1 MAKRKAYLHIGPPRT
16 GGGFLDSALTEHA
29 DALEAM
35 GVRHPAISAEEMF
48 RAAIEIRRDHRAW
61 GYQRREV
68 EGTWDGIC
76 RRAWKGRHD
85 VVFSQELLAACTPEQ
100 IDLLLDGLHG
110 FQVHVVVTAREPGA
124 QLLPDWV
131 GPDLGEVLH
140 AWSPVVRP
148 DRLHVVVVPET
159 EPERA
164 VWTAFGEIVGF
175 DAAALPLAPHWT
187 ATRQVPRRAYPDLLE
202 VGERWRKQLADG
214 GYDVRGDSAAL
225 LPVEGADVVDEPVD
239 ERVVS
244 SGALADVVAEV
255 TRLRRHN
262 QALAE
267 RNAELERKRKKL
279 KRKLAAAG

>member
-1 MAKRKAYLHIGPPRT
+1 MAKRKAFLHIGLPRT
-16 GGGFLDSALTEHA
+16 GAGFLDAALLEHA

-35 GVRHPAISAEEMF
+35 GVRHPAISTEEMF
-48 RAAIEIRRDHRAW
+48 RAAIEVRRDHRAW

-68 EGTWDGIC
+68 EGAWAEIC

-110 FQVHVVVTAREPGA
+110 FQVHVVVTAREPGG
-124 QLLPDWV
+124 QPLPGGA
-131 GPDLGEVLH
+131 GPDLDEVLQ

-148 DRLHVVVVPET
+148 DRLHVVVVPEA
-159 EPERA
+159 EPEQA
-164 VWTAFGEIVGF
+164 VWTAFGEIAGF
-175 DAAALPLAPHWT
+175 DATALPLT
-187 ATRQVPRRAYPDLLE
+187 
-202 VGERWRKQLADG
+202 
-214 GYDVRGDSAAL
+214 
-225 LPVEGADVVDEPVD
+225 
-239 ERVVS
+239 VS
-244 SGALADVVAEV
+244 NGVLADVLAEV

-262 QALAE
+262 QALAD

>member
-1 MAKRKAYLHIGPPRT
+1 MAKRKAYLHIGLPRT
-16 GGGFLDSALTEHA
+16 GGGFLESALAEHA
-29 DALEAM
+29 DALEEM

-68 EGTWDGIC
+68 EGAWAAIC

-85 VVFSQELLAACTPEQ
+85 VAFSQELLAGCTPEQ

-110 FQVHVVVTAREPGA
+110 FQVHVVVTAREPGS

-131 GPDLGEVLH
+131 GPDLGEVLR

-148 DRLHVVVVPET
+148 DRLHVVVVPDAD
-159 EPERA
+159 PEQA
-164 VWTAFGEIVGF
+164 VWSAFGEIAGF
-175 DAAALPLAPHWT
+175 DAAALPIPRQWT
-187 ATRQVPRRAYPDLLE
+187 ATRQVPRRGFPDLLE
-202 VGERWRKQLADG
+202 VGERWRKELADG
-214 GYDVRGDSAAL
+214 GYDVRGDSAGL
-225 LPVEGADVVDEPVD
+225 LPVEGADAAGE
-239 ERVVS
+239 EVVS

-255 TRLRRHN
+255 TRLRAHN
-262 QALAE
+262 QVLAE
-267 RNAELERKRKKL
+267 RNAKLERKKKKL